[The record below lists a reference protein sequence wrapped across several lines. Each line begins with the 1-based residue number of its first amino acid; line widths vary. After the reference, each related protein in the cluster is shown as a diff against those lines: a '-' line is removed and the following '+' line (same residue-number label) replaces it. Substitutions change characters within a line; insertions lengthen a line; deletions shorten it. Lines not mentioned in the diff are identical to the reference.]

1 MRPKITPSV
10 RLLKPSVRAAA
21 WACRLPGI
29 SGISRCFGV
38 LLLLVIFALAAWGQ
52 ATAGLGGIS
61 GTVRDATNSPV
72 PGAKVV
78 VANPQLG
85 FRRELTTTEAGI
97 FAAPALTPAEG
108 YSVSVTKEGFAP
120 YEAKNLVV
128 RVGETT
134 DISVPIAVGA
144 ISQAVEVVAATPAVD
159 DVKTETS
166 QVVGNLLINDL
177 PINGRRVDSFVLL
190 TPAVTKDADFGLVT
204 FRGMAGGNSFLVDGN
219 DTTDQ
224 YYNEN
229 AGRTRLGS
237 QLSQDAVQEFQVLSS
252 SYSAEFGKASG
263 GVVNTITKSG
273 TNEFHGTAF
282 EFFRNRTLNARDRF
296 AAINPPEVRHIYGG
310 TVGGRIVKDKLF
322 FFADNEEQYRH
333 FPISS
338 SVINSSVNAASQTWI
353 GCGAPATPAQ
363 CSAINP
369 LLPRLFGLVPRTGD
383 QELVFLKLD
392 YRPNEKNTFSASM
405 NYLHW
410 NSTNGIQTGAS
421 LTNGAAIG
429 TNGDDKV
436 FDRIG
441 KMSWTF
447 VPSSSV
453 VNEFRFG
460 WFKDRQADDFDPTLQ
475 AGYPIGNVSLSV
487 AGVGTLGGYN
497 ILPRI
502 LPSENRFQY
511 VDNLT
516 WVKGG
521 HTFKFGA
528 DIARTEDFS
537 NSLSNR
543 FGSYTYSNV
552 STFAEDFTN
561 PAAGPSHY
569 SSYVQ
574 VFGNPIIDTYLTD
587 LGFYAQDTWKIGPK
601 LTANYGLR
609 YEYTVLPQPPIT
621 NPNYPQT
628 GHIPSAPHNFA
639 PRIGLAYSLDNKT
652 VLRAGYGL
660 FYARYISAMIAN
672 FFSLNDLY
680 TQSLSIS
687 DPTSAGAPV
696 FPNTL
701 ASPAGALAANRSIT
715 FAAPNMRNPYTQ
727 QLNVAV
733 ERALDKST
741 SLTVSYLQ
749 NRGKHLF
756 TVRDINIGPLSSQ
769 VYNFTILDSN
779 YSPTGQVFSTPVYLL
794 SNRIDTRYGHINEVE
809 NGGKQWYDG
818 LVVQL
823 IRRFSATFQGTI
835 SYTWSHELD
844 ENQESGS
851 NAIFFSSGPMGLYN
865 GAYSLDKGNG
875 NLDQRHRFVGTFVAR
890 PKFTSSNSAFARYVV
905 NGWELTGFL
914 TLASGRPAFESI
926 SYSSTTNVTNL
937 LPFTTLDG
945 LGGDTRVPFLPNNP
959 LRIDPI
965 TRFDTRL
972 SKNFPIREK
981 MSLTLLFEVFN
992 LTNTVSNTG
1001 VVSQGFTAANKGT
1014 AAAPNFVIAPCAS
1027 ATATVCAPTTPGLGN
1042 ASAGFPDGTNARRA
1056 DAGIRFVF

>member
-1 MRPKITPSV
+1 M
-10 RLLKPSVRAAA
+10 AA
-21 WACRLPGI
+21 
-29 SGISRCFGV
+29 SS
-38 LLLLVIFALAAWGQ
+38 LAAWGQ
-52 ATAGLGGIS
+52 ATAGFGGIS
-61 GTVRDATNSPV
+61 GTVRDASNAAV

-78 VANPQLG
+78 VSNPKMGLK
-85 FRRELTTTEAGI
+85 RELTTTDAGI
-97 FAAPALTPAEG
+97 FAAPALTPADG
-108 YSVSVTKEGFAP
+108 YDVMITKEGFAP
-120 YEAKNLVV
+120 YEAKGVVV
-128 RVGETT
+128 RVGEVT
-134 DISVPIAVGA
+134 DLTVPMTVGA
-144 ISQAVEVVAATPAVD
+144 MAQAVEVVGATPAVD

-177 PINGRRVDSFVLL
+177 PINGRRVDSFVLI

-204 FRGMAGGNSFLVDGN
+204 FRGMAGGNSFLIDGN
-219 DTTDQ
+219 DTTNQ

-273 TNEFHGTAF
+273 TNDIHGTGF
-282 EFFRNRTLNARDRF
+282 WFFRNRTLNARDRF
-296 AAINPPEVRHIYGG
+296 AAIDPPEVRHIYGA
-310 TVGGRIVKDKLF
+310 TIGGPIKKDKLF
-322 FFADNEEQYRH
+322 FFADTEEQWRH
-333 FPISS
+333 FPIISNL
-338 SVINSSVNAASQTWI
+338 INSSVNAASQTWI
-353 GCGAPATPAQ
+353 GCAAPATAAQ
-363 CSAINP
+363 CTAINS
-369 LLPRLFGLVPRTGD
+369 LLPRMFGTVNRTGN
-383 QELVFLKLD
+383 QQLAFLKLD

-410 NSTNGIQTGAS
+410 NSINGIQTGIT

-441 KMSWTF
+441 KVSWTF
-447 VPSSSV
+447 VPTSSV

-487 AGVGTLGGYN
+487 AGVSTLGGYN

-528 DIARTEDFS
+528 DIARTEDYS
-537 NSLSNR
+537 NSLSSR

-552 STFAEDFTN
+552 TTFAQDFSSAT
-561 PAAGPSHY
+561 PGPSHY
-569 SSYVQ
+569 STFSQ
-574 VFGNPIIDTYLTD
+574 VFGNPVVDTYITD
-587 LGFYAQDTWKIGPK
+587 LGFYAQDTWKVSPK
-601 LTANYGLR
+601 LTVNYGLR
-609 YEYTVLPQPPIT
+609 YEYSVLPQPPIT

-639 PRIGLAYSLDNKT
+639 PRVGLAYSLNDKT

-660 FYARYISAMIAN
+660 FYARYVSAQIST
-672 FFSLNDLY
+672 FFTNNDLY
-680 TQSLSIS
+680 TQSLSITNPS
-687 DPTSAGAPV
+687 STGAPV
-696 FPNTL
+696 FPFALT
-701 ASPAGALAANRSIT
+701 SPAGALASNRSIT

-733 ERALDKST
+733 ERAIDKST
-741 SLTVSYLQ
+741 TLTVSYLQ
-749 NRGKHLF
+749 NRAKDLF
-756 TVRDINIGPLSSQ
+756 TVRDINIGPLSTQ
-769 VYNFTILDSN
+769 NYDFTILDSN
-779 YSPTGQVFSTPVYLL
+779 YNPTGQVYSTPIYLF
-794 SNRIDTRYGHINEVE
+794 SNRIDTRYGHINQVE
-809 NGGKQWYDG
+809 NGGKQWYDAMA
-818 LVVQL
+818 VQL

-865 GAYSLDKGNG
+865 GAYNLDKGNG

-890 PKFTSSNSAFARYVV
+890 PKFTSSNSGFARYVV
-905 NGWELTGFL
+905 NGWELTGYL
-914 TLASGRPAFESI
+914 TLASGRPNFESVTF
-926 SYSSTTNVTNL
+926 SSTTN
-937 LPFTTLDG
+937 LPQAFTGSLDG
-945 LGGDTRVPFLPNNP
+945 LGGDSRVPFLPNNP
-959 LRIDPI
+959 LHIDPT
-965 TRFDTRL
+965 TRFDSRL
-972 SKNFPIREK
+972 SKIFPIRES

-1001 VVSQGFTAANKGT
+1001 VSSQGFSAANKGT
-1014 AAAPNFVIAPCAS
+1014 AAVPNFVIAPCAS
-1027 ATATVCAPTTPGLGN
+1027 ATATVCAPTTPGLGT
-1042 ASAGFPDGTNARRA
+1042 ASGGFPDGTNARRA
-1056 DAGIRFVF
+1056 DVGVRFVF

>member
-1 MRPKITPSV
+1 LSV
-10 RLLKPSVRAAA
+10 
-21 WACRLPGI
+21 
-29 SGISRCFGV
+29 
-38 LLLLVIFALAAWGQ
+38 ALWGQ
-52 ATAGLGGIS
+52 ATAGLGTIS
-61 GTVRDATNSPV
+61 GTVRDASGSAV

-78 VANPQLG
+78 VSNAALG
-85 FRRELTTTEAGI
+85 LTRELLTTEAGI

-108 YSVSVTKEGFAP
+108 YSVAVTKEGFSA
-120 YEAKNLVV
+120 YQAKDLPV
-128 RVGETT
+128 RVGEATNLN
-134 DISVPIAVGA
+134 VALAVGT
-144 ISQAVEVVAATPAVD
+144 ISQNVEVTAAALVVD

-166 QVVGNLLINDL
+166 QVVGNELINDL
-177 PINGRRVDSFVLL
+177 PINGRRVDSFVLI

-204 FRGMAGGNSFLVDGN
+204 FRGIAGGNSFLVDGN
-219 DTTDQ
+219 DTTNQ

-273 TNEFHGTAF
+273 TNDIHGTGF

-296 AAINPPEVRHIYGG
+296 AAIDPPEVRHIFGG
-310 TVGGRIVKDKLF
+310 TIGGPIKKDKLF
-322 FFADNEEQYRH
+322 FFFDSENQWRH
-333 FPISS
+333 FPIVSNI
-338 SVINSSVNAASQTWI
+338 INSSVNAATQQWI
-353 GCGAPATPAQ
+353 GCAAPATPAQ
-363 CSAINP
+363 CSAINAV
-369 LLPRLFGLVPRTGD
+369 LPRMFGLVDRNGN
-383 QELVFLKLD
+383 QQLAFLKLD

-410 NSTNGIQTGAS
+410 KSVNGIQTGIT
-421 LTNGAAIG
+421 LTNGAAVG
-429 TNGDDKV
+429 NNGDDKV

-441 KMSWTF
+441 KLQWTY
-447 VPSSSV
+447 VPASSV

-475 AGYPIGNVSLSV
+475 NGYPIANVGLSV
-487 AGVGTLGGYN
+487 AGVSTLGGYN

-502 LPSENRFQY
+502 LPSENRFQF
-511 VDNLT
+511 VDNLS

-521 HTFKFGA
+521 HTFKFGV

-543 FGSYTYSNV
+543 FGTYTYANV
-552 STFAEDFTN
+552 TTFAQDFTS
-561 PAAGPSHY
+561 PTPGPSHY
-569 SSYVQ
+569 SGYSQ
-574 VFGNPIIDTYLTD
+574 VFGNPIVDTTLTD

-609 YEYTVLPQPPIT
+609 YEYSVLPQPVT
-621 NPNYPQT
+621 SNPNYPLT
-628 GHIPSAPHNFA
+628 GSIPSASKNFA
-639 PRIGLAYSLDNKT
+639 PRLGLAYSLNDKT

-660 FYARYISAMIAN
+660 FYARYVSALIGN
-672 FFSLNDLY
+672 FFSGNDVY

-687 DPTSAGAPV
+687 SPTSTGAPV
-696 FPNTL
+696 FPSPL
-701 ASPAGALAANRSIT
+701 PSPAGALAANRNIM
-715 FAAPNMRNPYTQ
+715 FAAPDLRNPYTQ

-733 ERALDKST
+733 ERAIDKST
-741 SLTVSYLQ
+741 SLTVSYIQ
-749 NRGKHLF
+749 NRGKRLY
-756 TVRDINIGPLSSQ
+756 TVRDLNIGPLSSQ

-779 YSPTGQVFSTPVYLL
+779 FNPTGQVYSTPLYLL
-794 SNRIDTRYGHINEVE
+794 ANRVDARYGHVNQVE

-818 LVVQL
+818 LAVQL
-823 IRRFSATFQGTI
+823 NRRFSSTFQGTI

-875 NLDQRHRFVGTFVAR
+875 NLDQRHRFVGTFIAR
-890 PKFTSSNSAFARYVV
+890 PKLLNSNSAFAKYVV
-905 NGWELTGFL
+905 NGWEWSGFL
-914 TLASGRPAFESI
+914 TLASGRPNFESV
-926 SYSSTTNVTNL
+926 SFSSTANL
-937 LPFTTLDG
+937 PQAFTGTLNG
-945 LGGDTRVPFLPNNP
+945 LGGDNRVPWLPNNP
-959 LRIDPI
+959 LLIDPI

-981 MSLTLLFEVFN
+981 MSITLLFEAFN

-1001 VVSQGFTAANKGT
+1001 VSTSGFTAANKGT
-1014 AAAPNFVIAPCAS
+1014 ATAPIFVVAPCAN
-1027 ATATVCAPTTPGLGN
+1027 ATATACAPTTPGLGT
-1042 ASAGFPDGTNARRA
+1042 ASGGFPDGTNARRA
-1056 DAGIRFVF
+1056 QAGLRFVF